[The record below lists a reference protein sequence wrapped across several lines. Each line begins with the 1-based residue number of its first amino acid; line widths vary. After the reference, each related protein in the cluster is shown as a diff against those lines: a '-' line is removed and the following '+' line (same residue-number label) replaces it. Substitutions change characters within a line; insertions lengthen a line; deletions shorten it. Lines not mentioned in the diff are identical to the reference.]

1 MLALCHPFGF
11 LCFYAFFFA
20 HLPTCSCLRL
30 CLLVSSMLQS
40 NGTMDAQSKPT
51 FFLLGH
57 PLLLNNILV
66 FPFIRS
72 ICFVCPHLAL
82 YVLCS
87 LSLSLVSFVFAYTC
101 MEHEHLEQG
110 CDLLGTSKKGQR
122 CEQEDARP
130 QKEMFT
136 SRACIRVF
144 LSPCTLSFSCSWL
157 GPHSLSMTVSVLR
170 CCSVW

>member
-51 FFLLGH
+51 FFLVGH

-87 LSLSLVSFVFAYTC
+87 LSLSLVSLFACLLACFFCLCIYMHGAWTLGARVRPPRREQKRTK
-101 MEHEHLEQG
+101 MRARRRTPTKGNVHL
-110 CDLLGTSKKGQR
+110 
-122 CEQEDARP
+122 
-130 QKEMFT
+130 
-136 SRACIRVF
+136 
-144 LSPCTLSFSCSWL
+144 
-157 GPHSLSMTVSVLR
+157 
-170 CCSVW
+170 